1 MAKPTDQFIVK
12 PLVGNEDVV
21 LSGIN
26 LTFTNSSLWMVL
38 AALTSI
44 SFLSIAMHKKA
55 LIPGRLQIM
64 AELMY
69 EFVSKMV
76 SDNIGPKG
84 KQYFPFIFTMF
95 FFVLFGNLL
104 GLLPYSFTYT
114 SHISVTAT
122 LAVTVMVMTIGF
134 GILNNGLK
142 FFSLFLP
149 ANVPWWLVP
158 FIIPIE
164 IISFFVRPVTH
175 SVRLCANMMAGH
187 LILKVVLSFAVGA
200 ASLGGAWVVLGI
212 FPVLVD
218 VAFLMFELLVAGVQ
232 AYVFA
237 ILSCVYLKDTVDL
250 HH

>member
-1 MAKPTDQFIVK
+1 VSNNPVHQFIVT
-12 PLVGNEDVV
+12 PLTNEDTILAGMN
-21 LSGIN
+21 LS
-26 LTFTNSSLWMVL
+26 FTNSSLWMVI
-38 AALTSI
+38 AAFTSI
-44 SFLSIAMHKKA
+44 IFLTVAMHKKA
-55 LIPGRLQIM
+55 MIPGKLQM
-64 AELMY
+64 SAELLY

-76 SDNIGPKG
+76 SENIGKDG
-84 KQYFPFIFTMF
+84 RQYFPFIFTLFM
-95 FFVLFGNLL
+95 FVLVGNIL
-104 GLLPYSFTYT
+104 GLLPYAFTYT

-122 LAVTVMVMTIGF
+122 LALMVMFMTIGF
-134 GILNNGLK
+134 GIYNHGLK
-142 FFSLFLP
+142 FFSVFLP
-149 ANVPWWLVP
+149 SNVPWWLAG

-187 LILKVVLSFAVGA
+187 LILKVILSFSVGA
-200 ASLGGAWVVLGI
+200 ASLGGAWVILGV

-218 VAFLMFELLVAGVQ
+218 VAFLLFELLVAGVQ